1 MAQTNKQSMIEVV
14 INTVTGFFTSILIQ
28 LIIFP
33 IMDIPVTL
41 NENFTI
47 TFVFMTFGILKG
59 FVMRR
64 IFNKIYK

>member
-14 INTVTGFFTSILIQ
+14 MNTVTGFFTSMGIQ
-28 LIIFP
+28 LIVFP

-41 NENFTI
+41 NENFQI
-47 TFVFMTFGILKG
+47 TFIFMAFGIFKA

-64 IFNKIYK
+64 IFNKIWN

>member
-1 MAQTNKQSMIEVV
+1 MAQTNRQSMIEVV
-14 INTVTGFFTSILIQ
+14 INTVTGFFTSIGIQ

-47 TFVFMTFGILKG
+47 TFIFMAFGIFKG

>member
-14 INTVTGFFTSILIQ
+14 INTVTGFFTSMGIQ

-47 TFVFMTFGILKG
+47 TFVFMFFGIIKG

-64 IFNKIYK
+64 IFNKIWN

>member
-1 MAQTNKQSMIEVV
+1 MAQTNRQSMIEVV
-14 INTVTGFFTSILIQ
+14 INTVTGFFTSIGIQ

-47 TFVFMTFGILKG
+47 TFVFMAFGILKG

>member
-14 INTVTGFFTSILIQ
+14 INTVTGFFTSMGIQ

-41 NENFTI
+41 NENFQI
-47 TFVFMTFGILKG
+47 TFIFMVFGVLKG
-59 FVMRR
+59 FIMRR
-64 IFNKIYK
+64 IFNKIWS